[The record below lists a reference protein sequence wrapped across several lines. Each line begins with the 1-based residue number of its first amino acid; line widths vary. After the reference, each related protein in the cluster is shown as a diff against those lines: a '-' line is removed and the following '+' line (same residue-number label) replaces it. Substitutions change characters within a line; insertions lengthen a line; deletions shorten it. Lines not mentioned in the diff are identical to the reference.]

1 MEKHVADEWFD
12 IEAYVDAATALLGL
26 PIDPA
31 HRPGIVLNLRRIA
44 DLAALVMEFPL
55 SDDIEAAPVFEP

>member
-1 MEKHVADEWFD
+1 MTVEPLD
-12 IEAYVDAATALLGL
+12 IEAYVDAAAALVGL
-26 PIDPA
+26 PIEPA

-55 SDDIEAAPVFEP
+55 PDDIEAAPVFEP